1 MLKKIE
7 LLANLAIIA
16 IALLL
21 GIVLVK
27 QYLLRGTPPALP
39 AAPAEAGIRPGT
51 KLELPG
57 IDWTQSQQTL
67 VLALSEGCR
76 FCTESAGFYQRLAKE
91 KARGED
97 SPRLIAVLPQEVGQG
112 QAYLNQ
118 LGVAIDE
125 VRQIQMSALGV
136 RGTPTLILVDNQGT
150 VKASWVGKLS
160 EAKEA
165 DVMAHLRVERA
176 SN

>member
-1 MLKKIE
+1 MIKKLE

-16 IALLL
+16 IVLLL
-21 GIVLVK
+21 GIVLAK
-27 QYLLRGTPPALP
+27 QYLLRSTPPALP
-39 AAPAEAGIRPGT
+39 AAPAEARILPGT

-67 VLALSEGCR
+67 VLVLSEGCR
-76 FCTESAGFYQRLAKE
+76 YCTESAGFYQRLAKE
-91 KARGED
+91 KAKGEG

-118 LGVAIDE
+118 LGVAVDE
-125 VRQIQMSALGV
+125 VRQSRMSAIGV
-136 RGTPTLILVDNQGT
+136 RGTPTLILVDNQGA
-150 VKASWVGKLS
+150 VKESWLGKLS
-160 EAKEA
+160 EATEA
-165 DVMAHLRVERA
+165 DVMARLRVERA

>member
-1 MLKKIE
+1 MIKKIE
-7 LLANLAIIA
+7 LLTNLAIIA

-27 QYLLRGTPPALP
+27 QYLLRGTPPAD
-39 AAPAEAGIRPGT
+39 PAEAGILPGT

-57 IDWTQSQQTL
+57 LDWTQSQQTL
-67 VLALSEGCR
+67 VLVLSEGCR
-76 FCTESAGFYQRLAKE
+76 FCTESAGFYQRLAME
-91 KARGED
+91 KAKGEG

-118 LGVAIDE
+118 LGVVVDE
-125 VRQIQMSALGV
+125 VRQSQMSAIGV
-136 RGTPTLILVDNQGT
+136 RGTPTLILVDNQGA
-150 VKASWVGKLS
+150 VKESWLGKLS

-165 DVMAHLRVERA
+165 DVMAHIRVERA